1 MRAIADTHTH
11 TLASGHAFGTIL
23 ENAAAAKA
31 KGLRF
36 LCVTDHTAGI
46 PDAPQALYFRGLY
59 KMLPEEVDGV
69 YLLSGCEVNVLDETG
84 ALDLSQDTLKGL
96 NWVIA
101 SMHTLCTKNMTVAE
115 CTQAWLNVAKNTDV
129 DVMGHLGDER
139 FAFDHERVIVE
150 CAKYNKIVEINA
162 HSNKARPGS
171 AENCR
176 DIARLCA
183 KHRVPVVISTDAHF
197 PTAVGVLDNSIA
209 LLESIDF
216 PEELVLNIDF
226 KRFADVLTEKTGR
239 VFEV

>member
-11 TLASGHAFGTIL
+11 TIASGHAFGTIM

-36 LCVTDHTAGI
+36 LCVTDHTESI
-46 PDAPQALYFRGLY
+46 PDAPHELYFRGLF
-59 KMLPEEVDGV
+59 KMLPEEVNGV

-84 ALDLSQDTLKGL
+84 ALDLSERTLEGL

-101 SMHTLCTKNMTVAE
+101 SMHTLSTKEMTVDE
-115 CTQAWLNVAKNTDV
+115 CTQAWLNIAQNPNV

-139 FAFDHERVIVE
+139 FPFDHERVIAA

-162 HSNKARPGS
+162 HSPKTRPGS
-171 AENCR
+171 VENCR
-176 DIARLCA
+176 VIARLCA
-183 KHRVPVVISTDAHF
+183 KHRVPVVLSTDAHF
-197 PTAVGVLDNSIA
+197 PTAVGVLDVSIR
-209 LLESIDF
+209 LVEEINF
-216 PEELVLNIDF
+216 PQELILNIDE
-226 KRFADVLTEKTGR
+226 KRFAKVLTEKTGR